1 MPLIII
7 ALAILLLIVLVSV
20 FKINTFLSL
29 IFTAFIVGLMGKM
42 ELLDILKSITDGI
55 GSTMGSI
62 ALIIVLGAMLGK
74 LIEESGSA
82 YQIVTAFI
90 NKFGVKRMHLATVI
104 IGFMVGLPMFYN
116 AAFLVLIPLVYMLA
130 TTTGKPL
137 VYVGLP
143 LCAALLITHGFLPPH
158 PAPTFICQIYE
169 ASIGKT
175 LLYGIA
181 VAIPTVIISGP
192 LLANFYK
199 KMVTEPPKNLFVNRD
214 WSTVKLPS
222 LSISILT
229 ILSPVILMLVGTV
242 IDMTCSSY
250 PDLQKYTKF
259 FCDPSVALFL
269 SVCLGTYTLGIK
281 QGKKISDVMSKLS
294 DAVTNIAMIL
304 LIIAAGGA
312 FKQVLVDS
320 GVNEYI
326 KVVAG
331 GLNFSPLVL
340 AWCVAGLF
348 RLAMGSATVACI
360 TAAGLVMP
368 LVASTGASPELM
380 VIATGAGSLMTSHFN
395 DSGFWMYKEYFNLNI
410 KQTFATWTLMGFV
423 VSVSGLAGVLVL
435 NYFLF

>member
-7 ALAILLLIVLVSV
+7 AIAILILIVLVSI

-29 IFTAFIVGLMGKM
+29 IFTAFIVGLMSRM
-42 ELLDILKSITDGI
+42 ELLNILQSITNGI

-82 YQIVTAFI
+82 YQIVTSFI
-90 NKFGVKRMHLATVI
+90 QKFGVKRMHLATVL

-130 TTTGKPL
+130 ATTNRPL

-158 PAPTFICQIYE
+158 PAPTFISQIYQ

-175 LLYGIA
+175 LLYGIV
-181 VAIPTVIISGP
+181 VAIPAVILSGP
-192 LLANFYK
+192 LLSNFYK
-199 KMVTEPPKNLFVNRD
+199 NLVTKPPEHLFVNRD
-214 WSTVKLPS
+214 FSTTKLPS
-222 LSISILT
+222 LWVSILT
-229 ILSPVILMLVGTV
+229 ILSPVILMLFGT
-242 IDMTCSSY
+242 ITEMSCSSY
-250 PDLQKYTKF
+250 PELQKFLKF

-269 SVCLGTYTLGIK
+269 SVCLGIYTLGIR
-281 QGKKISDVMSKLS
+281 QGKKTTEVMAKLGE
-294 DAVTNIAMIL
+294 AVTNIAMIL

-320 GVNEYI
+320 GVNEFI
-326 KVVAG
+326 KQISS
-331 GLNFSPLVL
+331 GLNFSPLIL

-348 RLAMGSATVACI
+348 RLALGSATVACI

-368 LVASTGASPELM
+368 LIKTTGASPELM
-380 VIATGAGSLMTSHFN
+380 VIATGAGSLMSSHFN
-395 DSGFWMYKEYFNLNI
+395 DSGFWMFKEYFNLSI
-410 KQTFATWTLMGFV
+410 KQTFATWTVLGMA
-423 VSVSGLAGVLVL
+423 VSLSGLAGVLLL
-435 NYFLF
+435 NCFI

>member
-7 ALAILLLIVLVSV
+7 AIAILLLIVLISI

-29 IFTAFIVGLMGKM
+29 IFTAFVVGLMGKM
-42 ELLDILKSITDGI
+42 ELLKILQSITNGI

-82 YQIVTAFI
+82 YQIVNSFI
-90 NKFGVKRMHLATVI
+90 QKFGVKRMHLATVL

-130 TTTGKPL
+130 ATTGRPL

-158 PAPTFICQIYE
+158 PAPTFISQIYQ

-175 LLYGIA
+175 LLYGLV
-181 VAIPTVIISGP
+181 VAIPAVILSGP
-192 LLANFYK
+192 LLSNFYK
-199 KMVTEPPKNLFVNRD
+199 KLVTKPPEHLFVNRD
-214 WSTVKLPS
+214 FSTAKLPS
-222 LSISILT
+222 LSVSILT
-229 ILSPVILMLVGTV
+229 ILSPVILMLFGTI
-242 IDMTCSSY
+242 IDMSCSSY
-250 PDLQKYTKF
+250 PELQNFFKF
-259 FCDPSVALFL
+259 LCDPSVALFL
-269 SVCLGTYTLGIK
+269 SVCLGIYTLGIR
-281 QGKKISDVMSKLS
+281 QGKKTTEVMAKLTE
-294 DAVTNIAMIL
+294 AVTNIAMIL

-326 KVVAG
+326 KQISSA
-331 GLNFSPLVL
+331 LNFSPLVL

-368 LVASTGASPELM
+368 LIKSTGASPELM
-380 VIATGAGSLMTSHFN
+380 VIATGAGSLMSSHFN
-395 DSGFWMYKEYFNLNI
+395 DSRFWMFKEYFNLSI
-410 KQTFATWTLMGFV
+410 KQTFATWTIMGLV
-423 VSVSGLAGVLVL
+423 ISLAGLAGVLLL
-435 NYFLF
+435 NCFI

>member
-7 ALAILLLIVLVSV
+7 AIAILLLIVLISI

-29 IFTAFIVGLMGKM
+29 IFTAFVVGLMGKM
-42 ELLDILKSITDGI
+42 ELLKILQSITNGI

-82 YQIVTAFI
+82 YQIVNSFI
-90 NKFGVKRMHLATVI
+90 QKFGVKRMHLATVL

-130 TTTGKPL
+130 ATTGRPL

-143 LCAALLITHGFLPPH
+143 LCAALLITHGFLPSH
-158 PAPTFICQIYE
+158 PAPTFISQIYQ

-175 LLYGIA
+175 LLYGLV
-181 VAIPTVIISGP
+181 VAIPAVILSGP
-192 LLANFYK
+192 LLSNFYK
-199 KMVTEPPKNLFVNRD
+199 KLVTKPPEHLFVNRD
-214 WSTVKLPS
+214 FSTAKLPS
-222 LSISILT
+222 LSVSILT
-229 ILSPVILMLVGTV
+229 ILSPVILMLFGTI
-242 IDMTCSSY
+242 IDMSCSSY
-250 PDLQKYTKF
+250 PELQNFFKF
-259 FCDPSVALFL
+259 LCDPSVALFL
-269 SVCLGTYTLGIK
+269 SVCLGIYTLGIR
-281 QGKKISDVMSKLS
+281 QGKKTTEVMAKLTE
-294 DAVTNIAMIL
+294 AVTNIAMIL

-326 KVVAG
+326 KQISSA
-331 GLNFSPLVL
+331 LNFSPLVL

-368 LVASTGASPELM
+368 LIKSTGASPELM
-380 VIATGAGSLMTSHFN
+380 VIATGAGSLMSSHFN
-395 DSGFWMYKEYFNLNI
+395 DSGFWMFKEYFNLSI
-410 KQTFATWTLMGFV
+410 KQTFATWTIMGLV
-423 VSVSGLAGVLVL
+423 ISLAGLAGVLLL
-435 NYFLF
+435 NCFI